1 MHETLLFRN
10 SPNVLLLS
18 LQLPEHD
25 RTEVN
30 NSLSELGA
38 LAYSLGVQVCAELV
52 QQRPS
57 IHPAYYFGKG
67 KLGQIKDL
75 IHRHEI
81 SFLITDGQLSPKQ
94 AQNLERSLHRPVL
107 DRTQLILEI
116 FGRNA
121 RTREAKLQIEL
132 AQSEYLLPRLLGM
145 WKHLDRERGGIG
157 VSRGTGEKQIEKDR
171 QILRRRIAN
180 LKEDLQRV
188 ERERTTQKKRRNAC
202 LQVSLVG
209 YTNAGKST
217 IMNEL
222 THSDLLVED
231 RLFATL
237 ESTTRLL
244 EEESRPRV
252 LLSDTVGFIRNL
264 PHELVASFH
273 STLETIRDA
282 DLLLHVVDAGAEP
295 KEHIETT
302 LAVLDEIQVVGVP
315 KLLVFNKA
323 DQLSPIEQVLLRRKY
338 PEAVLVS
345 ALTGEVEELK
355 EAIHQF
361 FERRMQTVCV
371 RIEYQN
377 SSHLAEIYEWSRVNR
392 IDYREEGIFLELT
405 SIPGN
410 LEHLRHHLP
419 NARFQQVTVDSPRE
433 PVLTLEAEG

>member
-18 LQLPEHD
+18 LHLPEKSRLDIDH
-25 RTEVN
+25 
-30 NSLSELGA
+30 SLQELQA
-38 LAYSLGVQVCAELV
+38 LSYSLGAVVCDALV
-52 QQRPS
+52 QQRDQP
-57 IHPAYYFGKG
+57 HPAFFFGKG

-75 IHRHEI
+75 IHKHSI

-94 AQNLERSLHRPVL
+94 AQNLEKSLHKPVL

-171 QILRRRIAN
+171 QILRRKIAH

-188 ERERTTQKKRRNAC
+188 DRERNNQKKRRSSC

-217 IMNEL
+217 IMNAL
-222 THSDLLVED
+222 TNADLLVENK
-231 RLFATL
+231 LFATL
-237 ESTTRLL
+237 DSTTRLL
-244 EEESRPRV
+244 EEEIRPKI

-282 DLLLHVVDAGAEP
+282 DLLLHVVDVGAEP
-295 KEHIETT
+295 EEHIKTT
-302 LAVLDEIQVVGVP
+302 LAVLDEIQAVGIP
-315 KLLVFNKA
+315 KILVFNKT
-323 DQLSPIEQVLLRRKY
+323 DQLELLEQAILRRSY
-338 PEAVLVS
+338 PEAVFIS
-345 ALTGEVEELK
+345 AARGEVTELQ
-355 EAIHQF
+355 EAIVNF
-361 FERRMQTVCV
+361 FERRMETVQV
-371 RIEYQN
+371 LLDYQH
-377 SSHLAEIYEWSRVNR
+377 SRRLAEIYEWSRVNK

-405 SIPGN
+405 SIPSN
-410 LEHLRHHLP
+410 LKHLRHHLP
-419 NARFQQVTVDSPRE
+419 EAQFEQIQ
-433 PVLTLEAEG
+433 LTLPN